1 MKSAQGEMSKPCDSE
16 QPVGCRDRTKGG
28 KIKKQSRF
36 FFSSFSL
43 SSGLTPRL
51 QLLSSHCL
59 SVQPSRQRIYKLW
72 WAELWPRVSFV

>member
-28 KIKKQSRF
+28 KIKKQSW

-43 SSGLTPRL
+43 SSGLTPPPTADT
-51 QLLSSHCL
+51 LLPLPQHAAI
-59 SVQPSRQRIYKLW
+59 QGENI
-72 WAELWPRVSFV
+72 

>member
-36 FFSSFSL
+36 FFFLHFLSL
-43 SSGLTPRL
+43 
-51 QLLSSHCL
+51 Q
-59 SVQPSRQRIYKLW
+59 V
-72 WAELWPRVSFV
+72 